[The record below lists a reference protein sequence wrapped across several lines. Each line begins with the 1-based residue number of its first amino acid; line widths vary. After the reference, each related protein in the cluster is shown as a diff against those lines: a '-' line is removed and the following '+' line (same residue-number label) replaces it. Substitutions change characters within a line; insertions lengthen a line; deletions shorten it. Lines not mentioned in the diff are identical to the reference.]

1 MYTPEGDLLEGLSSN
16 FFGIIGDTVYTAEE
30 GVLSGTTRDF
40 ILALAA
46 ELGIAPAFMSDIEK
60 GHRYP
65 PSKEKLYELAKIL
78 HLSEADTNTMFDLAA
93 AERENTVSPDLPEYI
108 MNGSNVRVALRLARD
123 KRIPDATWQK
133 VIDML
138 EAEET
143 KESQSE

>member
-1 MYTPEGDLLEGLSSN
+1 MNGS
-16 FFGIIGDTVYTAEE
+16 FGKFIEE
-30 GVLSGTTRDF
+30 KRKAYGMTLRG
-40 ILALAA
+40 LAA

-78 HLSEADTNTMFDLAA
+78 HLSEVDTNTMFDLAA
-93 AERENTVSPDLPEYI
+93 AEKENTVSPDLPEYI

-123 KRIPDATWQK
+123 KGIPDAAWQK

-138 EAEET
+138 EAEEA
-143 KESQSE
+143 KENQSE

>member
-1 MYTPEGDLLEGLSSN
+1 MNGS
-16 FFGIIGDTVYTAEE
+16 FGKFIEE
-30 GVLSGTTRDF
+30 KRKAYGMTLRG
-40 ILALAA
+40 LAA